1 MTAWMGKAAALGV
14 IAVLAALG
22 AAPASAQT
30 LGDLRKGFKTGI
42 SDPSTGN
49 PPLPSPPRNL
59 FVRLDYD
66 SPKGRMPA
74 FVTPDPRDGDK
85 HAAIVWLTGG
95 DSNSLDDFWSPQP
108 ASRDQTARAFRDAG
122 VVMMFPTLRG
132 GNANPGGKEY
142 FLGEVE
148 DVLAAAEQLAR
159 LPYVDPAQVYL
170 GGHSTGGTLAL
181 LVAESSGRF
190 KAVFALGPV
199 ARVGD
204 YPMSLVP
211 HNVAARGE
219 MEQRLRSPIYW
230 LAGITSPTYLIEGA
244 AAPGNIRSLEEI
256 CAKSANPRVVCIPV
270 AGANHFSV
278 ISRITKVL
286 AARIAV
292 PREGAKWIVRPEEFR

>member
-1 MTAWMGKAAALGV
+1 MA
-14 IAVLAALG
+14 
-22 AAPASAQT
+22 
-30 LGDLRKGFKTGI
+30 
-42 SDPSTGN
+42 
-49 PPLPSPPRNL
+49 
-59 FVRLDYD
+59 
-66 SPKGRMPA
+66 A

-85 HAAIVWLTGG
+85 HAAIVWITGG

-108 ASRDQTARAFRDAG
+108 PSSDQTARAFRDAG

-142 FLGEVE
+142 FLGEVD

-159 LPYVDPAQVYL
+159 LPYVDPAQIYL

-181 LVAESSGRF
+181 LVAESSARF

-199 ARVGD
+199 ARIED
-204 YPMSLVP
+204 YPPSLVP
-211 HNVAARGE
+211 HNFRASGE
-219 MEQRLRSPIYW
+219 MEQRLRSPAYW
-230 LAGITSPTYLIEGA
+230 LAGITSPTYVIEGT

-256 CAKSANPRVVCIPV
+256 CGKSANPRVVCIPV

-278 ISRITKVL
+278 ISRVTKVL

-292 PREGAKWIVRPEEFR
+292 PKEGAKWIIRPEEFK